1 MNIEKIINANELTLI
16 LDGRLDTA
24 TSPKLEEELKAVL
37 GNLKKL
43 VLDFTNLEYISSAG
57 LRVLLMAQKTM
68 SKQGE
73 MIILNVNETVMEVF
87 EITGFADMLT
97 IQ

>member
-1 MNIEKIINANELTLI
+1 MNIEKVLKANELTLI

-37 GNLKKL
+37 GDLKKL

-73 MIILNVNETVMEVF
+73 MVILNVNETVMEVF